1 MKNCSGIRMI
11 SQRRRTSGGCLSWL
25 LTLGA
30 ILFLFLA
37 VKEYYPFLVSD
48 IRMKQLQEE
57 AAPEEKEEPGSKDP
71 QKEEKKVP
79 QWADR
84 KIDWKKLK
92 KTNPDII
99 AWIVVPGTKI
109 DYPVLSCHRWNEY
122 LHKDYEGKDSRP
134 GSIFVQP
141 ETAKDFSDF
150 HTFIYGHNMRNKSMF
165 GSLHKFEDESFFK
178 KHKKIYVFQPGR
190 AMRYTVFAAGGSR
203 DGSETYRTDYKDR
216 KAKEDWL
223 RMIRSESYIKTEKK
237 VTADDIIL
245 TLSTCANGGTR
256 SSRYTVHG
264 VRKEVVNLD
273 E

>member
-134 GSIFVQP
+134 GSIF
-141 ETAKDFSDF
+141 E
-150 HTFIYGHNMRNKSMF
+150 
-165 GSLHKFEDESFFK
+165 

>member
-1 MKNCSGIRMI
+1 MI

-150 HTFIYGHNMRNKSMF
+150 HTIIYGHNMRNKSMF
-165 GSLHKFEDESFFK
+165 GSLHKFEDEGLAPDDPVRK
-178 KHKKIYVFQPGR
+178 L
-190 AMRYTVFAAGGSR
+190 
-203 DGSETYRTDYKDR
+203 YKDG
-216 KAKEDWL
+216 
-223 RMIRSESYIKTEKK
+223 EK
-237 VTADDIIL
+237 
-245 TLSTCANGGTR
+245 S
-256 SSRYTVHG
+256 HG
-264 VRKEVVNLD
+264 R
-273 E
+273 